1 MISPVVVCVV
11 AGAILIALSGVFSWR
26 FKRKRDHADYVQR
39 KQEEEAYLEEQ
50 RQRMKANRA
59 VFMKEI
65 EQIAKSRHPESTRHQ
80 RRAVASCYKQQIKSS

>member
-1 MISPVVVCVV
+1 MMNLI
-11 AGAILIALSGVFSWR
+11 AIGIGAILIALSGVLAWHS
-26 FKRKRDHADYVQR
+26 KRKRDHADYVKR

-50 RQRMKANRA
+50 RQRMKANRT

-80 RRAVASCYKQQIKSS
+80 RRAVASRYKQHIKSS

>member
-1 MISPVVVCVV
+1 MMNLI
-11 AGAILIALSGVFSWR
+11 AIGIGAILIALSGVLTWNL
-26 FKRKRDHADYVQR
+26 KRKRDHADFVKR

-65 EQIAKSRHPESTRHQ
+65 EQIAKARHPGSTRHQ
-80 RRAVASCYKQQIKSS
+80 RRAVASRYKQQIKSS